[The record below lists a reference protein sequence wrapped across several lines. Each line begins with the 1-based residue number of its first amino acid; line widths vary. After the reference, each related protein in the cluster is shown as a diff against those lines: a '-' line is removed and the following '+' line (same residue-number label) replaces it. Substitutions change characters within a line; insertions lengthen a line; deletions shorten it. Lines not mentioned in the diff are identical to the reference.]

1 MKPALP
7 KVPVPSGCEGIR
19 AQYADVGSNQN
30 FLQKTQQSIDSFG
43 SYIQNNLQADL
54 EEIMRTSSPQYM
66 YQSLVRYIRIE
77 KVKDSNANLVVN
89 QIIALDENGNTVS
102 QGKKVTASGQVV
114 GLLANAVNGK
124 AGDLYNYAEIAGR
137 TWNATTKNF
146 ENAKVWMEVDL
157 GNVFTLSKLL
167 YYNIQFENDYSIA
180 ARSWITNFKIVL
192 YNSARE
198 PIKEFTPT
206 GKGKVEE
213 FQVSLPSSKQ
223 KLVDQKLNQ
232 LKATEQEL
240 QQAMKCLDRELN
252 QRQEISSDIYNLH
265 TQVKEKEKL
274 AKNKDSAVQAARE
287 RVQKIRDPYTETT
300 VFESWFPL
308 RRPLEKESVP
318 VLWMVAILFL
328 AVSIG
333 LFLQSAG
340 YTLEFV
346 NSGFSD
352 LNKFMLNAG
361 KNPPK

>member
-19 AQYADVGSNQN
+19 AQYADVGSNQS

-43 SYIQNNLQADL
+43 SYIQNNLEADL
-54 EEIMRTSSPQYM
+54 QEIARTSSPQYM
-66 YQSLVRYIRIE
+66 YQNLVRYIKIE
-77 KVKDSNANLVVN
+77 KRRDSPSGLVVN
-89 QIIALDENGNTVS
+89 QLIALDDTGSTVS
-102 QGKKVTASGQVV
+102 QGKKIKGSGTPPSYYP
-114 GLLANAVNGK
+114 LANAVNGK
-124 AGDLYNYAEIAGR
+124 AGDKNNYAYLEGQIYDAGLKRMENTYTWIEI
-137 TWNATTKNF
+137 
-146 ENAKVWMEVDL
+146 DL
-157 GNVFTLSKLL
+157 GNVFTLSKLI
-167 YYNIQFENDYSIA
+167 YYNYQYNE
-180 ARSWITNFKIVL
+180 ARVLSWISDYKITL
-192 YNSARE
+192 YNTAKE
-198 PIKEFTPT
+198 VVKEFFPT
-206 GKGKVEE
+206 GKEMVEE
-213 FQVSLPSSKQ
+213 FQVALPTSKQ

-240 QQAMKCLDRELN
+240 QQAMKCLDLELN
-252 QRQEISSDIYNLH
+252 QRQQISSDIYNLH
-265 TQVKEKEKL
+265 SQVKEKETL

-287 RVQKIRDPYTETT
+287 RVQKLRDPYNETT

-340 YTLEFV
+340 YNLEFV
-346 NSGFSD
+346 NTGVSD
-352 LNKFMLNAG
+352 LSKFMLNAG